1 MNTPS
6 FAVSTTP
13 TPVHLALRGI
23 TAIIG
28 GFEIGYDTKRYRKLP
43 HLREEPYPTLNLGE
57 HQAINLSSQEV
68 STIALTHSL
77 LTYAYNTESTASH
90 LWELLR
96 RDENVNRIL
105 HALINVTEIPIS
117 SIKTR
122 ILLTPLQKYT
132 WERIAQ
138 ALVHS
143 THFKQ
148 TIQTFSKSYLENL
161 ILPFMTP
168 QLPPPVSPE
177 TSGMIQSA
185 LKDVLIWRDGH
196 RTVVGGIWNYD
207 RPEDIITNDIERQE
221 EVQEDYFVP
230 AQIIPYFF
238 ASTSRSS
245 MVGGKGEV
253 WTNDS
258 TASEKLR
265 YYMRK
270 FCGERI
276 AEDVLM
282 EDLEVV
288 NHPMNGILLTPEL
301 YTSFR
306 RLRWCIEAEPGCDT
320 IPASDSTDSGSGSEG
335 ENGTV
340 YRLRLLTKS
349 PIPGMNIQLD
359 EDILR
364 FGDNDMFDR
373 LPAPNPLFCNVHA
386 SIAKVLRASGGGGA
400 VEAVLKNDQ
409 MLKEEASTGANW
421 GPLGR
426 DYLVRRL
433 SAISDQEDFER
444 GVLSRIDLW
453 SLVE

>member
-6 FAVSTTP
+6 FAISTAP
-13 TPVHLALRGI
+13 IPLFLALRGI
-23 TAIIG
+23 SAIIG
-28 GFEIGYDTKRYRKLP
+28 GFEMGYDIKKYRKLP
-43 HLREEPYPTLNLGE
+43 HIREEPYPTLDLGE
-57 HQAINLSSQEV
+57 YQAINLSSQEV

-77 LTYAYNTESTASH
+77 LTYSYDPESIASH
-90 LWELLR
+90 LWELLQ
-96 RDENVNRIL
+96 RDEHANRII
-105 HALINVTEIPIS
+105 HALMTVTEIPIS
-117 SIKTR
+117 STR
-122 ILLTPLQKYT
+122 SRVILTPLQRYT

-143 THFKQ
+143 THFKK
-148 TIQTFSKSYLENL
+148 TIQSFSKSYLENL

-168 QLPPPVSPE
+168 QVPPPISPA

-185 LKDVLIWRDGH
+185 LKDVLLSRDGH
-196 RTVVGGIWNYD
+196 KTVVGGIWNYD
-207 RPEDIITNDIERQE
+207 RPGDIVTNDIERQE

-230 AQIIPYFF
+230 AHIIPYFF

-245 MVGGKGEV
+245 LGSQEEA

-265 YYMRK
+265 YYMQK
-270 FCGERI
+270 FCGEQV
-276 AEDVLM
+276 AESVLT
-282 EDLEVV
+282 EDLEAV

-306 RLRWCIEAEPGCDT
+306 RLRWCIEAEPIWDT
-320 IPASDSTDSGSGSEG
+320 VSASDSTGNDSSSEEESGS
-335 ENGTV
+335 V
-340 YRLRLLTKS
+340 YRLRLLTKI
-349 PIPGMNIQLD
+349 PISGMNIQLD
-359 EDILR
+359 EDVLR
-364 FGDNDMFDR
+364 FRGSDMFDR
-373 LPAPNPLFCNVHA
+373 VPAPNPLYCNVHA

-400 VEAVLKNDQ
+400 VEAVLRNEQ

-421 GPLGR
+421 GYLGR

-433 SAISDQEDFER
+433 SAISEEDFER
-444 GVLSRIDLW
+444 DVLSRTDLW